1 MLMPTDSEHAASSLA
16 TAEQTISELAIHR
29 QLHELQALHA
39 IGRAVAANLALA
51 DVLQTIAEAIS
62 QHSPWQWCVVAYADH
77 AAGVTRMVAGEP
89 PGGIRD
95 DQRSWPL
102 AESPTLLAVSQR
114 APLVIHNTYEYAE
127 YPRLQAAGLRY
138 AYGGVI
144 ILPLLVED
152 FPCALWLYSK
162 EPHQFTEQ
170 ETQFAQAIADL
181 VVVAVRNARLY
192 EGQRQATARFSRL
205 LHVQTDLIK
214 RVLRG
219 ERLTPLAEATATMLG
234 NPVIVLD
241 QLMHSIATAP
251 VAIAEP
257 ARAEAWSRYVALFG
271 EASTVRSLLADTR
284 TDAAAPLVELLE
296 REAQG
301 LNVPVRILV
310 EPLALGEQALGYLI
324 VADLGQPFQ
333 ELDDVVCQE
342 AGLAM
347 AVELMRSYVAFQTEN
362 RLRSDHLHDLLTG
375 SWVDQQSMM
384 ERAAFLGLDLE
395 DANALLLIR
404 LADAPLSRGDTHAPM
419 DVHRLDVDR
428 LVAQM
433 AWLLTGQYAGGHAVR
448 DERDIVV
455 LLPIRGRPTSV
466 LRRLADDL
474 ARLVEYTERRTPIVV
489 IGPTCSSLT
498 DYPRAWRG
506 CRRALELCQAVGK
519 TGPVNLGELG
529 AYAFL
534 ISLENRGESRAFV
547 EDHLGEL
554 LRYQEKRQTEL
565 IPTIRAYFQNN
576 GSLEATA
583 KQLFIHVSTLRY
595 RLRRIQELTGLDLDD
610 PDTRFSLQLA
620 LTLLTLTELPEQRT
634 RDSSGEA

>member
-1 MLMPTDSEHAASSLA
+1 MDADPEPQDV
-16 TAEQTISELAIHR
+16 QQ

-39 IGRAVAANLALA
+39 IGRAVASNLALA

-77 AAGVTRMVAGEP
+77 GAGVTRMVAGEP

-102 AESPTLLAVSQR
+102 AESPTLLAISQR
-114 APLVIHNTYEYAE
+114 APLVIHNTYEFEE
-127 YPRLQAAGLRY
+127 YPRLQAAGRRY
-138 AYGGVI
+138 GYGGVI

-162 EPHQFTEQ
+162 EPHQFTAR

-192 EGQRQATARFSRL
+192 EGQRDARARFERL

-219 ERLTPLAEATATMLG
+219 ELLTSLAEATASMLG
-234 NPVIVLD
+234 NPVMVLD

-251 VAIAEP
+251 VALADP
-257 ARAEAWSRYVALFG
+257 ARAEAWSRYVTLFG
-271 EASTVRSLLADTR
+271 EASTVRGLLSDARAD
-284 TDAAAPLVELLE
+284 ASGPLISLLE
-296 REAQG
+296 REAHG
-301 LNVPVRILV
+301 LDAPVKILV

-362 RLRSDHLHDLLTG
+362 RVRSDHLHDLLTG
-375 SWVDQQSMM
+375 SWVDQQTMI

-395 DANALLLIR
+395 DSNALLLIR
-404 LADAPLSRGDTHAPM
+404 LDDAGERGAVRRPAQLGSRAELDRLE
-419 DVHRLDVDR
+419 VQRLDVDR

-433 AWLLTGQYAGGHAVR
+433 SWLLTGQYAGGHAVR

-455 LLPIRGRPTSV
+455 LLPMRGRPASV

-474 ARLVEYTERRTPIVV
+474 ARLVEYTERRTPIVI

-506 CRRALELCQAVGK
+506 CRRALGLCQAVGK
-519 TGPVNLGELG
+519 TGPINLGELG

-534 ISLENRGESRAFV
+534 ISLENREESTAFV

-565 IPTIRAYFQNN
+565 IPTIRAYFHNN

-583 KQLFIHVSTLRY
+583 KELFIHVSTLRY
-595 RLRRIQELTGLDLDD
+595 RLRRIQELTGMDLDD

-620 LTLLTLTELPEQRT
+620 LTLLTLAELPEQRA
-634 RDSSGEA
+634 RDLPDD